1 MWQCIYPQ
9 RPCCMTVI
17 IFLVFCCV
25 RVIFGHQPLGSGV
38 LLPANNRA
46 RSAQKTC
53 RPAYIAVSV
62 SSLPICHNEPRV
74 CGSVWPWPG
83 LSYAYTHTQSREAN
97 SGQGEAC
104 TSAVFTQNPVGCG
117 ELVWMA
123 VQQSEMV
130 VYLYEC
136 RCR

>member
-1 MWQCIYPQ
+1 MQDFLKCIDLYRSNSSQCVAVYLS
-9 RPCCMTVI
+9 TETLLHDYFH
-17 IFLVFCCV
+17 IFLVFCC
-25 RVIFGHQPLGSGV
+25 VIFGHQPLGSGV

-62 SSLPICHNEPRV
+62 SSLPICHNEPQV
-74 CGSVWPWPG
+74 CVSVWPWPG

-104 TSAVFTQNPVGCG
+104 TSAVFTQNPVGCA
-117 ELVWMA
+117 EV
-123 VQQSEMV
+123 
-130 VYLYEC
+130 
-136 RCR
+136 